1 MKGDILKK
9 FVDENRDQ
17 FDDQLPDADILG
29 KLQSRLGLQP
39 PVAAPKQ
46 AKRIRLGYWWAA
58 AAVIVIVTSIG
69 MLLQQGQRDNRSI
82 AGTKGNKTVTPIT
95 PSDSMDRSSSTAVA
109 IAPAE
114 APEAVTAPRV
124 NRVITPSVVNS
135 SSAASITQPAQDHW
149 QKDLKDESSSV
160 RLSAVL
166 ASGKSK
172 SLSDDDMKSLYFT
185 MNNDENSNVRLA
197 ALEVLKK
204 SEKAGN
210 LILASVDKQ
219 DDPVVQMELLASL
232 SPAQAEKVEQQ
243 LLEITQN
250 PLTIDA
256 VRNEAYAVLLRS
268 NTNF

>member
-69 MLLQQGQRDNRSI
+69 MLLQQGQRDNRPI
-82 AGTKGNKTVTPIT
+82 AGTKGNKTVTPTI
-95 PSDSMDRSSSTAVA
+95 PSDSMDRSSTAVA

-114 APEAVTAPRV
+114 APEAVTAPHI
-124 NRVITPSVVNS
+124 NRGITSPPVNS
-135 SSAASITQPAQDHW
+135 SRAASITQPAPDHW

-166 ASGKSK
+166 ASGKNK
-172 SLSDDDMKSLYFT
+172 ALSDNDMKSLYFI

-204 SEKAGN
+204 REKAGN
-210 LILASVDKQ
+210 LILASVDQQ

-232 SPAQAEKVEQQ
+232 SPAQVVKVEQQ